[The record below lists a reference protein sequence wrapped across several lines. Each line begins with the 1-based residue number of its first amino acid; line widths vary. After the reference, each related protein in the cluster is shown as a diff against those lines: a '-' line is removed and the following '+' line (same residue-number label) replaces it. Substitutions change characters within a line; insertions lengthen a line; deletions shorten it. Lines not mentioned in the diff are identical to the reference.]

1 MVTTPRLTYQDYA
14 DLEGDER
21 HELMDGELILA
32 PSPNMDHQ
40 EVVTNLGTSLSMF
53 VREHDLGRVYFAPT
67 DVVFSDTDVV
77 QPDILFV
84 SNEQEEII
92 TPANVRGAPDLI
104 VEIMSLSSSSR
115 DWGYKRDLYARHG
128 VSEYWIVDPANHL
141 VSALTLRDGVLM
153 AAQTLTEDDT
163 AHSSVL
169 EGFGLDL
176 ADLFSG

>member
-21 HELMDGELILA
+21 YELMDGELILA

-84 SNEQEEII
+84 SNERQHIR
-92 TPANVRGAPDLI
+92 TQANIRGAPYLI

-128 VSEYWIVDPANHL
+128 VGEYWIVDPINHL
-141 VSALTLRDGVLM
+141 VSV
-153 AAQTLTEDDT
+153 
-163 AHSSVL
+163 
-169 EGFGLDL
+169 
-176 ADLFSG
+176 